1 MKPRNTEQIDG
12 KNLLGCK
19 MNSIFPRTLDLLVS
33 DGGSG
38 SCKLVKHDGTELT
51 SQVRIN
57 NFFFSFS
64 FFSLFIGHF
73 FLVSRIKIAWKNGQI
88 LMVKII
94 VKYISHVSKLH
105 IVVRKYTNLKSKLT

>member
-38 SCKLVKHDGTELT
+38 GCKLVKHDGTELT
-51 SQVRIN
+51 SQVRITPQN
-57 NFFFSFS
+57 VFHFFFFLPFYHS
-64 FFSLFIGHF
+64 FFFLFKDKDCLEKWANPDGEDHSQVHF
-73 FLVSRIKIAWKNGQI
+73 ACVKASYCGEKI
-88 LMVKII
+88 
-94 VKYISHVSKLH
+94 Y
-105 IVVRKYTNLKSKLT
+105 

>member
-1 MKPRNTEQIDG
+1 
-12 KNLLGCK
+12 

-38 SCKLVKHDGTELT
+38 GCKLVKHDGTELT

-57 NFFFSFS
+57 NRFFFFIF
-64 FFSLFIGHF
+64 FFSLFIVH

-88 LMVKII
+88 LMVKIT
-94 VKYISHVSKLH
+94 VKYISLVSKLH
-105 IVVRKYTNLKSKLT
+105 IVVRKNY